1 MDFLK
6 RHYEKII
13 LSIVLL
19 GLALAAA
26 LLPFA
31 IQKAKEDLE
40 AMNVTAPPPKPFKPI
55 NLTTNEAAIARL
67 KNPPKVDFSGEHNV
81 FNPVVWKQFADG
93 SLRKIPTSNPAEL
106 LKIDKIVPLQ
116 LVISYD
122 RATTTGYYFSIMRE
136 AMVSRAN
143 ARKQQRYAKVGEK
156 VTFPGVEGK
165 PIDLFTVRELKGPP
179 EDPTEFAIEL
189 AETRE
194 VVSIGKEKP
203 YVRVE
208 GYSADLQYELGNK
221 KFVDTRKGASLA
233 FEGDIYNVI
242 AILKNEVRVQA
253 FSNLKI
259 TTVSWKGA
267 P

>member
-6 RHYEKII
+6 KHYEKII

-31 IQKAKEDLE
+31 IQKAREDLE
-40 AMNVTAPPPKPFKPI
+40 GMNVVAPPAKPFKPV
-55 NLTTNEAAIARL
+55 NLSTNEAAIAHL
-67 KNPPKVDFSGEHNV
+67 KNPPKVDFSGSHNV

-106 LKIDKIVPLQ
+106 LKIDKIIPLQ
-116 LVISYD
+116 LVIAFD
-122 RATTTGYYFSIMRE
+122 RATTTGYYFSIVRE
-136 AMVSRAN
+136 AMVSRVN
-143 ARKQQRYAKVGEK
+143 ARKQSRYAKLGEK
-156 VTFPGVEGK
+156 VTFPGVDGK
-165 PIDLFTVRELKGPP
+165 PVDLFTFRELKGPP
-179 EDPTEFAIEL
+179 EDPTGFVLEL
-189 AETRE
+189 MDTKEI
-194 VVSIGKEKP
+194 VSIGKEKP
-203 YVRVE
+203 FTRVE

-221 KFVDTRKGASLA
+221 KFGDTRKGASLA
-233 FEGDIYNVI
+233 FEGDTYNVI

-259 TTVSWKGA
+259 TTVTWKGA

>member
-6 RHYEKII
+6 KHYEKII

-40 AMNVTAPPPKPFKPI
+40 AMNVTPPPAKPFKPI
-55 NLTTNEAAIARL
+55 DLTTNQAAIVHL
-67 KNPPKVDFSGEHNV
+67 KNPPTVDFSGEHNV

-93 SLRKIPTSNPAEL
+93 TLRKIPTSNPAEL
-106 LKIDKIVPLQ
+106 LKIDRIVPLQ
-116 LVISYD
+116 LTIAFEKS
-122 RATTTGYYFSIMRE
+122 TSTGYYFSILRE

-143 ARKQQRYAKVGEK
+143 ARKQTRYVRVGEK
-156 VTFPGVEGK
+156 VAFPGADGK
-165 PIDLFTVRELKGPP
+165 PADLFTFREIKGPP
-179 EDPTEFAIEL
+179 EDPTEFVIEL
-189 AETRE
+189 LETKE
-194 VVSIGKEKP
+194 VISIGKEKP
-203 YVRVE
+203 FVRVE
-208 GYSADLQYELGNK
+208 GYAADLQYDLQNK
-221 KFVDTRKGASLA
+221 KFIDTRKGASLA
-233 FEGDIYNVI
+233 FEGDTYNVI

-259 TTVSWKGA
+259 TTVTWKGT